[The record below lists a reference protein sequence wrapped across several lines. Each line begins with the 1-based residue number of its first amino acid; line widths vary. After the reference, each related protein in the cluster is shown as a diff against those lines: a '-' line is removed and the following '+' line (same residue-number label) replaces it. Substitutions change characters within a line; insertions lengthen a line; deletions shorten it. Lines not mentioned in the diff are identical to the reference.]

1 MSMSYFLFNIQGKNS
16 WFENSKGIVETQT
29 SDEAPKLRLTLTG
42 FLSLFITELKD
53 SFRLLSLSYSCSSP
67 TSPFFSL
74 NYSTYTVSIETY
86 CGLLPK
92 KKCLKATV
100 PREQLRTLNQNGWSI
115 VIDLILDNI
124 TVYDPGMNLHP
135 SLTQPHCSLHK
146 YAHAFLFSCLFSHS
160 SSWTHI
166 FMHTTH
172 LSRSLQVLYDV
183 IPDIPEQN
191 NPSLIWTLFIL
202 CPYCRSLLKW
212 C

>member
-1 MSMSYFLFNIQGKNS
+1 MMSMSYFLFNIQGKNS

-92 KKCLKATV
+92 KKMFESNCA
-100 PREQLRTLNQNGWSI
+100 
-115 VIDLILDNI
+115 
-124 TVYDPGMNLHP
+124 
-135 SLTQPHCSLHK
+135 
-146 YAHAFLFSCLFSHS
+146 
-160 SSWTHI
+160 
-166 FMHTTH
+166 
-172 LSRSLQVLYDV
+172 
-183 IPDIPEQN
+183 
-191 NPSLIWTLFIL
+191 
-202 CPYCRSLLKW
+202 
-212 C
+212 